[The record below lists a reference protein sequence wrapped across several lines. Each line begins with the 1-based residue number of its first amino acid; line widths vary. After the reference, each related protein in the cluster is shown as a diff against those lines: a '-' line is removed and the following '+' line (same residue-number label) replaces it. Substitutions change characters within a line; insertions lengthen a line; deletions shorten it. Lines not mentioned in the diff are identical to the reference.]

1 MNMNT
6 ISHHAALIYVM
17 VVVSASDGA
26 MTDRELH
33 AIGELVKTLPV
44 FREFDS
50 TRLIAVSQECAA
62 ILEEPD
68 GLDAVLGLVREA
80 LTPSLRETAYV
91 LGLDIALVDAR
102 VRLEELRVLDILR
115 RALDLDRLVAVS
127 LERAAQARFQSG

>member
-1 MNMNT
+1 MLDP
-6 ISHHAALIYVM
+6 HGALICTM
-17 VVVSASDGA
+17 MMVSAADRD
-26 MTDRELH
+26 MTESELQI
-33 AIGELVKTLPV
+33 IGDIVGDLPV

-68 GLDAVLGLVREA
+68 GLDAVLGLVKEA

>member
-1 MNMNT
+1 MNT

-44 FREFDS
+44 FRDFDS

-62 ILEEPD
+62 ILDEPD
-68 GLDAVLGLVREA
+68 GLDAVLGLVKEA
-80 LTPSLRETAYV
+80 LTPALRETAYV

-102 VRLEELRVLDILR
+102 VRLEEVRILDILR
-115 RALDLDRLVAVS
+115 HTLEIDRLAAAA
-127 LERAAQARFQSG
+127 LERAAQARFQA

>member
-68 GLDAVLGLVREA
+68 GLDAVLGLVKEA
-80 LTPSLRETAYV
+80 LTPQLRETAYV

-127 LERAAQARFQSG
+127 LERAAQVRFQSA

>member
-1 MNMNT
+1 MNT

-33 AIGELVKTLPV
+33 AIGEVVKTLPV
-44 FREFDS
+44 FRDFDS

-62 ILEEPD
+62 ILDEPD
-68 GLDAVLGLVREA
+68 GLDAVLGLVKEA
-80 LTPSLRETAYV
+80 LTPHLRETAYV

-102 VRLEELRVLDILR
+102 VRLEEVRILDILR
-115 RALDLDRLVAVS
+115 RTLEIDRLAAAA
-127 LERAAQARFQSG
+127 LERAAQARFQA

>member
-1 MNMNT
+1 MNT

-33 AIGELVKTLPV
+33 AIGEVVKTLPV
-44 FREFDS
+44 FRDFDS

-62 ILEEPD
+62 ILDEPD
-68 GLDAVLGLVREA
+68 GLDAVLGLVKEA
-80 LTPSLRETAYV
+80 LTPALRETAYV

-102 VRLEELRVLDILR
+102 VRLEEVRILDILR
-115 RALDLDRLVAVS
+115 HTLEIDRLAAAA
-127 LERAAQARFQSG
+127 LERAAQARFQAA

>member
-1 MNMNT
+1 MNT

>member
-1 MNMNT
+1 MNT

-68 GLDAVLGLVREA
+68 GLDAVLGLVKEA

-127 LERAAQARFQSG
+127 LERAAQVRYQSG

>member
-1 MNMNT
+1 MNT

-44 FREFDS
+44 FRDFDS
-50 TRLIAVSQECAA
+50 GRLIAVSQECAA

-68 GLDAVLGLVREA
+68 GLDAVLGLAREA
-80 LTPSLRETAYV
+80 LTPPLRETAYV

-102 VRLEELRVLDILR
+102 VRLEELRVLEILR
-115 RALDLDRLVAVS
+115 RALELDRLVAAA
-127 LERAAQARFQSG
+127 LERAAQARYQSP

>member
-1 MNMNT
+1 MHMHT

-44 FREFDS
+44 FRDFDS

-68 GLDAVLGLVREA
+68 GLDAVLGLVKEA

-127 LERAAQARFQSG
+127 LERAAQARYQSG

>member
-1 MNMNT
+1 MSMNT

-115 RALDLDRLVAVS
+115 RALDLDRLAAVS

>member
-1 MNMNT
+1 MNT

-44 FREFDS
+44 FRDFDS

>member
-1 MNMNT
+1 MKMNT

-44 FREFDS
+44 FRDFDS
-50 TRLIAVSQECAA
+50 GRLIAVSQECAA

-68 GLDAVLGLVREA
+68 GLDAVLGLAREA
-80 LTPSLRETAYV
+80 LTPPLRETAYV

-102 VRLEELRVLDILR
+102 VRLEELRVLEILR
-115 RALDLDRLVAVS
+115 RALELDRLVAAA
-127 LERAAQARFQSG
+127 LERAAQARYQSP

>member
-1 MNMNT
+1 MNT

-68 GLDAVLGLVREA
+68 GLDAVLGLVSEA

-127 LERAAQARFQSG
+127 LERAAQARYQSG

>member
-68 GLDAVLGLVREA
+68 GLDAVLGLVKEA